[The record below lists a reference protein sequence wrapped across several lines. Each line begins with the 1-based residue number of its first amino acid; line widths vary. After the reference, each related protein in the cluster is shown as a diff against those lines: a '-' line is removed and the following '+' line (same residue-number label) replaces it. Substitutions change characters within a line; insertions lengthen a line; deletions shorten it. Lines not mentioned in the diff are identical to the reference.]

1 MDGDSKKPLKI
12 VITDFYKL
20 HKAKGKEYTF
30 KQFKKFG
37 VHKATIY
44 RWLKKIE
51 QNGNCDRKSGS
62 GTGKSTDLTVSTRR
76 VFFLTKSVKTGN
88 GNFHVLGHNW
98 RTN

>member
-51 QNGNCDRKSGS
+51 QNGNLSFERTSPY
-62 GTGKSTDLTVSTRR
+62 GKPKWA
-76 VFFLTKSVKTGN
+76 TKPSENLK
-88 GNFHVLGHNW
+88 
-98 RTN
+98 

>member
-37 VHKATIY
+37 IWLPSQKEIDQNIVIKMFDKFKGKVHTAN
-44 RWLKKIE
+44 E
-51 QNGNCDRKSGS
+51 
-62 GTGKSTDLTVSTRR
+62 TGLNSL
-76 VFFLTKSVKTGN
+76 LMI
-88 GNFHVLGHNW
+88 
-98 RTN
+98 

>member
-51 QNGNCDRKSGS
+51 QNGN
-62 GTGKSTDLTVSTRR
+62 
-76 VFFLTKSVKTGN
+76 
-88 GNFHVLGHNW
+88 
-98 RTN
+98 